1 MSIAQSLIDAAL
13 GSGTGGGTIGAT
25 LGALGLGA
33 GGGYLTYDAYDKMK
47 QIGKDANTAAQG
59 IAEEV
64 LPMSQF
70 KPFTITSSTGSQFGA
85 SPQVDAEGN
94 IVGTEATMGLS
105 QQEQD
110 YYNMMMEQANAF
122 GQMSGMDTTAREAEV
137 YDRIR
142 ATQTPEEDRQ
152 RLALE
157 ERMFNQGRLGVSTG
171 MFGGTPEAFSM
182 NQAQAEARNRASLAA
197 ISQAQAEQLQN
208 QQMGLASLGGAY
220 LPQGQLM
227 NVQQSSQLFPQMQQ
241 QAQLYGAGQYGQT
254 MMSGISAQLIAEQK
268 AADLIGGIG
277 GTLLGGLFK

>member
-13 GSGTGGGTIGAT
+13 GSGSGGGTIGAT

-47 QIGKDANTAAQG
+47 QIGREANTAATG
-59 IAEEV
+59 IANEV

-110 YYNMMMEQANAF
+110 YYNMMMEQANTF
-122 GQMSGMDTTAREAEV
+122 GQMSGMDTAAREAEV

-197 ISQAQAEQLQN
+197 ISQAQSEQLQN

>member
-1 MSIAQSLIDAAL
+1 MSIAQDLIDAAL
-13 GSGTGGGTIGAT
+13 GTNTTGGNIAAT

-59 IAEEV
+59 IAQEV

-70 KPFTITSSTGSQFGA
+70 KPFTITSSTGSQFGTG
-85 SPQVDAEGN
+85 PQYDGEGN
-94 IVGTEATMGLS
+94 IVGTGADMSLS

-110 YYNMMMEQANAF
+110 YYSMMMDQANTF
-122 GQMSGMDTTAREAEV
+122 GQMAGMDTTAREAEV

-152 RLALE
+152 RIALE

-171 MFGGTPEAFSM
+171 MFGGSPEAFAM
-182 NQAQAEARNRASLAA
+182 EKAQAEARNQASLAA
-197 ISQAQAEQLQN
+197 ITQAQGEQLQN

-227 NVQQSSQLFPQMQQ
+227 NLQQSAQLFPQMQQ